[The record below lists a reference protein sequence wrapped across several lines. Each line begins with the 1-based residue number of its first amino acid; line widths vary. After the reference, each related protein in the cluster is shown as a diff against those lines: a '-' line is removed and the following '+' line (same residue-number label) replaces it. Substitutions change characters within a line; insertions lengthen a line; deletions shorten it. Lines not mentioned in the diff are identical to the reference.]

1 MMESEMNHH
10 LGYKNPN
17 VLTLPTTET
26 VTRKKQSIRVQVP
39 CGLKSH
45 KIANPYSNLQVVKKR
60 QKDISKIDQKDH
72 LHICQGNDN
81 PTDIRN
87 TYGYLWF

>member
-26 VTRKKQSIRVQVP
+26 VTRKKQSIRV
-39 CGLKSH
+39 
-45 KIANPYSNLQVVKKR
+45 
-60 QKDISKIDQKDH
+60 
-72 LHICQGNDN
+72 
-81 PTDIRN
+81 
-87 TYGYLWF
+87 